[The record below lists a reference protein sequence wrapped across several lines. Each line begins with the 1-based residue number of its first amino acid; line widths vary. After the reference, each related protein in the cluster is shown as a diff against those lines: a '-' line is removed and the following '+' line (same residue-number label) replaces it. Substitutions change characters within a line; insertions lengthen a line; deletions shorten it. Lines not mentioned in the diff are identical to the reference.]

1 MKPIIAISAVLT
13 ALCASH
19 GMSLAGAP
27 EVVAV
32 EAERSSDGTLRFDV
46 TVRHADEGW
55 DHYADAFT
63 VHAPDG
69 TLLGTRTLLHPHVD
83 EQPFTRSLSGVE
95 VPSGVT
101 SVLVRANDSVHGA
114 GEPVEFE
121 LPR

>member
-1 MKPIIAISAVLT
+1 MKPIIAICAVLT
-13 ALCASH
+13 ALCASY
-19 GMSLAGAP
+19 GVSLAGAP

-83 EQPFTRSLSGVE
+83 EQPFTRSLSGLE